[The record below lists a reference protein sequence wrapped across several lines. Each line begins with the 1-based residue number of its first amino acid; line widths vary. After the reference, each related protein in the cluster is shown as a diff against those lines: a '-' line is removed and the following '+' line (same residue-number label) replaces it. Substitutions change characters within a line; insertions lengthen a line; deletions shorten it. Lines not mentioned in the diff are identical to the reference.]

1 MKKIL
6 AVDDDINQVSNHA
19 VFLCTRAAELFL
31 RHLASRA
38 YLADKAKNKTK
49 RSLQYSDIA
58 NLVHRTDNLEFLSDV
73 VPEQRSYNDYLTQK
87 KKKEANLAEKKA
99 KKATLA
105 QGQATLDRTGGIS
118 APAAPNLAGE
128 GTSRPG
134 TANAAPTLD
143 AMLNGPVPESQTNGS
158 KELRIKHYEPKVT
171 NGASRNDTDGDVTM
185 QD

>member
-38 YLADKAKNKTK
+38 YLADKGKNKTK
-49 RSLQYSDIA
+49 KSLQYADIA

-73 VPEQRSYNDYLTQK
+73 VPERRNLKEYQAQK
-87 KKKEANLAEKKA
+87 KQKEANLAEKKA
-99 KKATLA
+99 KKASLA
-105 QGQATLDRTGGIS
+105 QGQATLNPTGGIS
-118 APAAPNLAGE
+118 APVASNHAGE
-128 GTSRPG
+128 GHSRPG

-143 AMLNGPVPESQTNGS
+143 AMLNGPVPEPQTNGS

-171 NGASRNDTDGDVTM
+171 NGTTRTDTDGDTAM
-185 QD
+185 EG